1 MRMFPEIF
9 EIGIFWGMYINNTTF
24 VPLYT
29 VQLLFIMKIQH
40 VFAPLLRVQDVYRI
54 AYLDFYYLPIA
65 YMRVYRTLDS
75 FKPSPSFSFCSLKST
90 QRIKSCLALR
100 SLYDRNGCSLVAV
113 YWNELKILIFLYGL
127 LSETLLENKN

>member
-54 AYLDFYYLPIA
+54 AYLDFLLFA
-65 YMRVYRTLDS
+65 Y
-75 FKPSPSFSFCSLKST
+75 
-90 QRIKSCLALR
+90 CLYA
-100 SLYDRNGCSLVAV
+100 SISDIG
-113 YWNELKILIFLYGL
+113 LI
-127 LSETLLENKN
+127 